1 MLFLHSL
8 LCGGFLLAVYDGIR
22 IFRLFVPHK
31 TVAEGA
37 EDLFYWVFDALF
49 IFHMLYRE
57 NSGAV
62 RGYAIV
68 GVLLGM
74 LAYHRAFSPP
84 VMWLG
89 MKLAHGFRKIMEIVK
104 NTLKKIV
111 KPFTMMVYNF
121 KGEAG
126 RRDGKETYRLLP
138 TSRICLMEERLPPA
152 SLQAR

>member
-62 RGYAIV
+62 RGYAHCRRTAWHAGLSP
-68 GVLLGM
+68 GVQ
-74 LAYHRAFSPP
+74 PP

-126 RRDGKETYRLLP
+126 RRDGKEKD
-138 TSRICLMEERLPPA
+138 
-152 SLQAR
+152 

>member
-89 MKLAHGFRKIMEIVK
+89 ID
-104 NTLKKIV
+104 
-111 KPFTMMVYNF
+111 VY
-121 KGEAG
+121 K
-126 RRDGKETYRLLP
+126 R
-138 TSRICLMEERLPPA
+138 
-152 SLQAR
+152 QW

>member
-22 IFRLFVPHK
+22 IFRLF
-31 TVAEGA
+31 
-37 EDLFYWVFDALF
+37 DLFYWVFDALF

-126 RRDGKETYRLLP
+126 RRDGKEKD
-138 TSRICLMEERLPPA
+138 
-152 SLQAR
+152 

>member
-111 KPFTMMVYNF
+111 KPFSMMVYNF

-126 RRDGKETYRLLP
+126 RRDGKEKD
-138 TSRICLMEERLPPA
+138 
-152 SLQAR
+152 

>member
-84 VMWLG
+84 GHVAW
-89 MKLAHGFRKIMEIVK
+89 
-104 NTLKKIV
+104 
-111 KPFTMMVYNF
+111 Y
-121 KGEAG
+121 EAG
-126 RRDGKETYRLLP
+126 PWFQKNHGNRKKHIEKNCETFYNDG
-138 TSRICLMEERLPPA
+138 I
-152 SLQAR
+152 

>member
-8 LCGGFLLAVYDGIR
+8 LCGGFPSGGLRWNQDFPAVC
-22 IFRLFVPHK
+22 PHK
-31 TVAEGA
+31 TVAEGRKTCSTGCLMRC
-37 EDLFYWVFDALF
+37 LFFTCCTG
-49 IFHMLYRE
+49 E

-104 NTLKKIV
+104 NTLKK
-111 KPFTMMVYNF
+111 
-121 KGEAG
+121 
-126 RRDGKETYRLLP
+126 L
-138 TSRICLMEERLPPA
+138 
-152 SLQAR
+152 

>member
-62 RGYAIV
+62 RGMPLSAYC
-68 GVLLGM
+68 
-74 LAYHRAFSPP
+74 LACWP
-84 VMWLG
+84 
-89 MKLAHGFRKIMEIVK
+89 I
-104 NTLKKIV
+104 T
-111 KPFTMMVYNF
+111 
-121 KGEAG
+121 G
-126 RRDGKETYRLLP
+126 R
-138 TSRICLMEERLPPA
+138 S
-152 SLQAR
+152 ARRSCGLV